1 MKKSVS
7 ALGLVLLTGCG
18 ASPGAFPDPHNAW
31 NPLLPFE
38 VRRAAWAAGTVKSLT
53 NDPKPHLVTY
63 YVGPANR
70 MTAWLNSGSTPQHD
84 RMGYFEFEGHFTYTA
99 FGGKGTS
106 KTIETDRFFVTVA
119 EDQWQNIVQ
128 QGYGP
133 GTATIP
139 FDEKVDWEQYWADK
153 GDDNGLPSSPI
164 QRTPSSEERLP
175 Q

>member
-1 MKKSVS
+1 MKKCFAV
-7 ALGLVLLTGCG
+7 LGLVLLTGCG
-18 ASPGAFPDPHNAW
+18 ASPGAFPDPNNAW

-53 NDPKPHLVTY
+53 KDPHPHLVAY
-63 YVGPANR
+63 YVGPANK
-70 MTAWLNSGSTPQHD
+70 MTAWLNSGSTPQKD

-106 KTIETDRFFVTVA
+106 TTIETDRFYVTVA
-119 EDQWQNIVQ
+119 EDQWQNIIQ

-139 FDEKVDWEQYWADK
+139 FDEKINWAQYWADK
-153 GDDNGLPSSPI
+153 GDGKGQLPSPI
-164 QRTPSSEERLP
+164 ERTPSSQEMTA